1 MAKRK
6 TFIKSLASLLLAFV
20 AMTASA
26 QNEAKQYLLVT
37 ENSGTETAF
46 ALADSP
52 VITLADG
59 QMTVTAGSQTITV
72 AIADVA
78 DYKFVTKEDIPS
90 AIDNVDA
97 GSRTELSLTG
107 GRAYVSGLEPGA
119 RVSVYTVSG
128 VQVAAVKAS
137 ADGTATVELG
147 ALKRGEVYILRTPAT
162 SYKVLNK

>member
-6 TFIKSLASLLLAFV
+6 TFIKSLASLLLAFT

-52 VITLADG
+52 VITMDGG

-90 AIDNVDA
+90 SIGNVDA
-97 GSRTELSLTG
+97 VSGAGLSLTG

-119 RVSVYTVSG
+119 RVGVYTVSG
-128 VQVAAVKAS
+128 VQVAAVRAS

-147 ALKRGEVYILRTPAT
+147 TLKRGEVYILHTPAA